1 MKKWGQ
7 WGHSPGV
14 GKSESLKSEGQMQ
27 RWKKA
32 SMRLQLFMAQRKN
45 PEATMTGKEWKAG
58 RRAKVDRKEVE
69 ELTRQALARSDQ
81 PLYLFD
87 EEDERLV
94 RGSVGEK

>member
-7 WGHSPGV
+7 WGQNPTV
-14 GKSESLKSEGQMQ
+14 MKSESLKSGQME

-32 SMRLQLFMAQRKN
+32 SMVLQLFLAQRKN
-45 PEATMTGKEWKAG
+45 PEATMTSREWKAG
-58 RRAKVDRKEVE
+58 KRAKVDRKEVE
-69 ELTRQALARSDQ
+69 ELTRQALARPDL

-87 EEDERLV
+87 EEDERLI